1 MYITNLPSDSGKN
14 KLYKMKEIIAKMIY
28 VVLTALLIPVI
39 LIGFIPYALFKGITS
54 ETVWQKYLDI
64 WELFTSFPLYP
75 YYKYMERKN
84 NYEDLKR
91 QRDYYEKECSRLND
105 VIKELEKEK

>member
-1 MYITNLPSDSGKN
+1 
-14 KLYKMKEIIAKMIY
+14 MKEIIAKMIC
-28 VVLTALLIPVI
+28 VVLTASLIPII

-54 ETVWQKYLDI
+54 ELVWEKYLDI
-64 WELFTSFPLYP
+64 WNSFTNFPLYP

-91 QRDYYEKECSRLND
+91 QRDYYEEECSRLND